1 MLCLLVGVGNAWA
14 EDVVYKTAAFT
25 KSSFSAGVQNYT
37 NSFSSTTNGFTVDV
51 ANFNN
56 NNNGWDYIK
65 TGNKTSASVGTITT
79 NAAIDK
85 AVTKVVVTIDAI
97 TASNVNSITLYSG
110 TSASTCTTSEGT
122 FSKSTGTQ
130 TVTISSSATNRFYQI
145 AFDCKK
151 GSSNGLVQVS
161 KVEYYINDGGS
172 TPEPEPTKYNVTV
185 ANNIANGTVTANPT
199 SAKEGDEVTLTATP
213 STGYEFGSW
222 NVTNAS
228 TSAAITVTNNKFKMP
243 AANVNVSATFNEIQ
257 GGGGEDTPTGSLV
270 YKKVTSQDDIVDGG
284 VYIIVC
290 ESQNTAMGSQ
300 NTNRRNNASITIS
313 DNTISLNSVNTEN
326 SPYEVTLAKDGD
338 IYKLQLSNNN
348 YLGNGAGGN
357 NYLKEVQN
365 YAPGYGWTLTYN
377 TDKTVTM
384 KTNHTT
390 ARYLCVNTANAD
402 SYATYTSIG
411 SYEKVT
417 LYKKESA
424 TPDNPVDPTP
434 AGGTINFV
442 ATTGDGKYYATFSSD
457 RAIKFDEAFINDDES
472 CAAAIKA
479 YAIKIL
485 DGQIYR
491 TDQYEEHNDGNYTYI
506 PANTGI
512 LFEYTLEYG
521 TFEGAVP
528 FEYADAEA
536 EYLNKVEDNMLVPCA
551 ETAIFK
557 AETDGNY
564 YYKLAYGDNTNK
576 TKLGFWWGANDGS
589 GNFKVKAGG
598 AVLCVPQSAGAK
610 LSGFVFG
617 DEDANS
623 INNIPVLDMKAT
635 IYNLN
640 GQRVSANAKGI
651 VIVNGKKV
659 LNK

>member
-1 MLCLLVGVGNAWA
+1 MLCLLVFGGGSAWGAEADYTLTPSVGSNNAYGSNCDVTVGGIIWNVTGNAQMTPWRLGGKSITKVDRA
-14 EDVVYKTAAFT
+14 VYSKTA
-25 KSSFSAGVQNYT
+25 Y
-37 NSFSSTTNGFTVDV
+37 
-51 ANFNN
+51 
-56 NNNGWDYIK
+56 
-65 TGNKTSASVGTITT
+65 TSAVSKIDLTVGTASSITVNSLKLVYST
-79 NAAIDK
+79 NADF
-85 AVTKVVVTIDAI
+85 
-97 TASNVNSITLYSG
+97 SNS
-110 TSASTCTTSEGT
+110 SEI
-122 FSKSTGTQ
+122 SKSFAENS
-130 TVTISSSATNRFYQI
+130 TISFEGDFPANAYYKFVFNVTVSAT
-145 AFDCKK
+145 
-151 GSSNGLVQVS
+151 SNKFLEFS
-161 KVEYYINDGGS
+161 KVEFYNKIDGGD
-172 TPEPEPTKYNVTV
+172 TPVPTTYTVTV

-213 STGYEFGSW
+213 ATGYEFGSW

-243 AANVNVSATFNEIQ
+243 AANVNVSATFNQIQ

-270 YKKVTSQDDIVDGG
+270 YKKVTSQADIVDGG

-300 NTNRRNNASITIS
+300 STSRRNNASIKIS
-313 DNTISLNSVNTEN
+313 DNTISLNSVNTGN

-338 IYKLQLSNNN
+338 IYKLQLSNGNF
-348 YLGNGAGGN
+348 LGNGSASGN
-357 NYLKEVQN
+357 NLKEVQN
-365 YAPGYGWTLTYN
+365 YATGYGWTLTYN

-384 KTNHTT
+384 NTNHTT

-402 SYATYTSIG
+402 SYATYTSID

-417 LYKKESA
+417 LYKKETS

-457 RAIKFDEAFINDDES
+457 RAIRFDEAFINDDES

-491 TDQYEEHNDGNYTYI
+491 TDQYKENNDGNYTYI

-512 LFEYTLEYG
+512 LFEYSLEEG
-521 TFEGAVP
+521 TFDGAVP

-536 EYLNKVEDNMLVPCA
+536 AYLNKVEDNMLVPCA

-617 DEDANS
+617 DDEDANS
-623 INNIPVLDMKAT
+623 INNIPVLDKNAT

-640 GQRVSANAKGI
+640 GQRVNANAKGI